1 MNMVLLVL
9 HDISK
14 LEDVLNAWQDAGAGG
29 VTILYSLGLMRY
41 RQNVLRDDLPLIP
54 SFSDLLQPQEHL
66 NRTLFTITGDDALV
80 EKLIQVT
87 EAITGDLRDPNTG
100 IIAILPVSRFLG

>member
-14 LEDVLNAWQDAGAGG
+14 LEDVLNAWEEAGAGG
-29 VTILYSLGLMRY
+29 VTILWSVGMMRHH
-41 RQNVLRDDLPLIP
+41 QNPLRDDLPLIP
-54 SFSDLLQPQEHL
+54 SFADLLQHQEHL
-66 NRTLFTITGDDALV
+66 NRTMFTITADDALI
-80 EKLIQVT
+80 ERLIQVT